1 MKSLSIDLTSCE
13 TQEEGIEVAKKFL
26 LRNGF
31 TIIQYA
37 PRYFD
42 FSKDNKWG
50 HFTVDHYNAFSLS
63 SSYIPCSHAGTGC
76 QFVDHAWKFS
86 LAQFEGSLNF
96 VLSSV
101 QHPVAFYKDLDQ
113 RVAKHW
119 AKDKDSFEVT
129 TPDEQFIDDHI
140 EVVHVGDA

>member
-50 HFTVDHYNAFSLS
+50 HFTLDHYNAFSLS

-101 QHPVAFYKDLDQ
+101 QHPVAYYKYLDQ
-113 RVAKHW
+113 RVAKNLD
-119 AKDKDSFEVT
+119 KDKATSEVN
-129 TPDEQFIDDHI
+129 TPDEPLLHAHLQL
-140 EVVHVGDA
+140 VHVDAA